1 MEFERVRPSIIKVIG
16 VGGGGCNAVNHMF
29 REGILGVEFVVCN
42 TDAQSLEAS
51 PVMNKIQLGSSL
63 TDGLG
68 AGNDPTA
75 GRNAAIESIEDIREL
90 FNETTKM
97 VFITAGMGGGTGTG
111 AAPVIASVARE
122 MDVLSV
128 GIVTEPFSFE
138 GAKRIKQAEEGI
150 RELRKHVDSLII
162 ICNDK
167 LRQLYGSLKLKE
179 AFARADN
186 VLATAARGIAEIIT
200 VSGNVNV
207 DFEDVKTV
215 MKDSGVSIMG
225 IGISDGENR
234 ALKAAELALNSP
246 LLNDNQIRG
255 AKNILVNITSGTEE
269 IDLDE
274 LGIITEYIQDEAGK
288 QANII
293 WGHSTD
299 QSLEK
304 KISVN
309 VVAAGFESSGQQI
322 MAGSVPEAS
331 IKPKVLTLG
340 EPQKDV
346 MQEDNKDPLLKFGV
360 HKIENQ
366 EIGSVI
372 SEPEQTTQT
381 IKHTLFEDNAVNVP
395 EKKDVENDNSNVFEF
410 TSEKSVDQCK
420 PDQASLNF
428 ELKKFDQSG
437 NENNDDR
444 TPVVSKA
451 QRDRIDMLKSMSMK
465 MNIKN
470 ADDLEKIEKVP
481 AYKRRGFEL
490 SPAPDPN
497 ETDISDSSASLGSG
511 GVQISKGNTYL
522 HDNID

>member
-16 VGGGGCNAVNHMF
+16 VGGGGCNAVNHMC
-29 REGILGVEFVVCN
+29 REGIQGVEFVVCN

-51 PVMNKIQLGSSL
+51 PVINKIQLGSGL

-68 AGNDPTA
+68 AGNDPIA
-75 GRNAAIESIEDIREL
+75 GRDAAQESIEDIREL
-90 FNETTKM
+90 FSDSTKM

-150 RELRKHVDSLII
+150 RELRKNVDSLII

-167 LRQLYGSLKLKE
+167 LRQLYGSQKLKE

-200 VSGNVNV
+200 VSGHVNV
-207 DFEDVKTV
+207 DFKDVKTV
-215 MKDSGVSIMG
+215 MKDSGVAIMG
-225 IGISDGENR
+225 IGIAEGENR

-246 LLNDNQIRG
+246 LLNDNQIKG

-274 LGIITEYIQDEAGK
+274 LGTITDYIQEEAGK

-299 QSLEK
+299 AALEK
-304 KISVN
+304 KVSVN

-322 MAGSVPEAS
+322 MAGSVPENLIA
-331 IKPKVLTLG
+331 PKILKLDDKRNEVVPETSDNELLNFG
-340 EPQKDV
+340 FRKKD
-346 MQEDNKDPLLKFGV
+346 ETD
-360 HKIENQ
+360 
-366 EIGSVI
+366 I
-372 SEPEQTTQT
+372 STGKNDSEQPAQT
-381 IKHTLFEDNAVNVP
+381 VKYSLFEDNLNETE
-395 EKKDVENDNSNVFEF
+395 EKKDPENNVNNVFEF
-410 TSEKSVDQCK
+410 PSDNSVDNCQPEK
-420 PDQASLNF
+420 ESLNF
-428 ELKKFDQSG
+428 ELKKVDNIGKS
-437 NENNDDR
+437 NNDIIQPAA
-444 TPVVSKA
+444 TKTSL
-451 QRDRIDMLKSMSMK
+451 DRINKLKDLSMK
-465 MNIKN
+465 IRTC
-470 ADDLEKIEKVP
+470 DGLDEIEKEP
-481 AYKRRGFEL
+481 AYKRRGVEL
-490 SPAPDPN
+490 TQTPDPRD
-497 ETDISDSSASLGSG
+497 TDISDSSASLGSG